1 MAALAT
7 YDFNGT
13 AAGNIVS
20 DFPSIWNN
28 ITGESGI
35 CDQNDAVAGRGS
47 FSAVRADTGIRNVS
61 TTFPDDQYAQA
72 KVWVVSTSGGTGPGV
87 VVRSASAAD
96 TYYRTVV
103 NHAGGTPSGTNNIT
117 LSKIVAG
124 GSTTIWTRSVS
135 FTDGDTIRL
144 EAQGTTLRVFING
157 SQVGADATD
166 SAISTGNPGIC
177 MSTNVTSA
185 SIDDFEAGSLSANA
199 FSLAIGAGSYA
210 VTGTAA

>member
-47 FSAVRADTGIRNVS
+47 FSATGADTGIRNVS

-72 KVWVVSTSGGTGPGV
+72 KVWVVSTSAGTGPGV
-87 VVRSASAAD
+87 VVRSSPSAN
-96 TYYRTVV
+96 TYYRVV
-103 NHAGGTPSGTNNIT
+103 INHAGGTPSGTNNIR
-117 LSKIVAG
+117 LRRVGSGAG
-124 GSTTIWTRSVS
+124 DADLWTRSVS

-157 SQVGADATD
+157 SQVGADTTD
-166 SAISTGNPGIC
+166 TNISSGNPGI
-177 MSTNVTSA
+177 
-185 SIDDFEAGSLSANA
+185 
-199 FSLAIGAGSYA
+199 
-210 VTGTAA
+210 